1 MPKEHH
7 IQVQRTARYYTIGES
22 SSATT
27 DVWFVCHGYGQPAVD
42 FIREFETIASPTR
55 VIVAP
60 EALSRYY
67 IPTEPGYHSA
77 ESKVGA
83 SWMTSED
90 RQTEIS
96 DYVAYLDALYDE
108 ITSRVN
114 RQAISVTV
122 LGFSQ
127 GGATA
132 SRWVTL
138 GRSRIHRLVLWGSFL
153 AGDVDLDQASKFFRD
168 VNLTIV
174 YGTKDKYVGEKMIRD
189 YQTLLKEKTI
199 PYELITFEG
208 GHRMDRST
216 LKSLT
221 RD

>member
-1 MPKEHH
+1 
-7 IQVQRTARYYTIGES
+7 
-22 SSATT
+22 
-27 DVWFVCHGYGQPAVD
+27 VCHGYGQPAVD

-67 IPTEPGYHSA
+67 IPTEPGYHST

-114 RQAISVTV
+114 RQAISVTCARFFTGWRDREQV
-122 LGFSQ
+122 GHARSLTHPQTRPMGFVSSR
-127 GGATA
+127 AT
-132 SRWVTL
+132 
-138 GRSRIHRLVLWGSFL
+138 
-153 AGDVDLDQASKFFRD
+153 VDLDQAPKFFSD
-168 VNLTIV
+168 ANLTIV